1 MEGREEKSTKYF
13 YQKDADVL
21 LVSYVDKKIFEKKTL
36 LSFQQYIQVSVLQN
50 MSERNFM
57 FICFMITQ
65 KGVLM
70 RLILHLL
77 INLHASNLRDGR

>member
-13 YQKDADVL
+13 YQKDGDVL